1 MHNQREKS
9 RQMKCQLVG
18 VSYPIAQEENLT
30 LSKDSSVFS
39 SQERIYTGLL
49 DYPTMPSVV
58 ITQPSVMS
66 APVMVTSTNQ
76 SHSNVKSRDTQP
88 HSGSKLTTLFITAP
102 GDAYQQNR
110 EALWSYHVKHRGL
123 TAVPNPSSHP
133 DSKPYTPPVSSS
145 NPSLTT
151 VGAAIT
157 QAVSL
162 STDTTSVST
171 PYRHK
176 NHSQSLENL
185 CRYSSSTDP
194 TTQNLSAFKSELP
207 KIFPKLYPRNTGL
220 RKKPSTP
227 LQGPCV
233 LGRGLG
239 PRAQDSEDQESGE
252 ETDENLDTSRSQ
264 ADHDPISLPA
274 ITMENFR
281 NSPMMIRALSTG
293 HFNEILEDD
302 ENVNQCDSTRVPRI
316 DIKDDH
322 AYENED
328 FNEHPVR
335 LPNMDDD
342 VDVDGNR
349 FNSVRI
355 PKIQVNDIHNQN
367 TSREHGKCIRIPT
380 ARDQFREVLEL
391 ASTRLSEYESAR
403 NFSENEV
410 HINTYPSRKVYPDEE
425 THLRTIKSRYI
436 KDNRNTARKAKES
449 RYKRDEPRPL
459 PVLFQFLR
467 AGTSSSEL
475 DHDQYLDLALTGAV
489 VSKYNLRILTSPFR
503 SYMRKCSI
511 DNIELRQGQEEF
523 EDIVNSQE
531 VMDDTCYESFVR
543 RPLSGHGQERTVAD
557 LIAALR
563 SKPSNSDGNKMEG
576 NKPPE
581 EQSKPIE
588 EVKLNKVSA
597 EILGPKNYKELN
609 GFLQKEGKK
618 RTRSKN
624 KIK

>member
-18 VSYPIAQEENLT
+18 ISYPIAQEENLS
-30 LSKDSSVFS
+30 LSRDSSVFS

-49 DYPTMPSVV
+49 EYTTMPSVV
-58 ITQPSVMS
+58 ITQPTVMS

-76 SHSNVKSRDTQP
+76 SHSNVKSRVTQP

-123 TAVPNPSSHP
+123 TAVPNPSSQP

-151 VGAAIT
+151 VGAAIA
-157 QAVSL
+157 QATSL
-162 STDTTSVST
+162 NTDTTSSAT

-176 NHSQSLENL
+176 SHSQSLENIAK
-185 CRYSSSTDP
+185 YQASTDP

-207 KIFPKLYPRNTGL
+207 RIFPKLYPRNTGL

-227 LQGPCV
+227 HGPCV
-233 LGRGLG
+233 LGKGLG
-239 PRAQDSEDQESGE
+239 PRNQDSEDQDSSE
-252 ETDENLDTSRSQ
+252 ETDENLDTSRPQPDLSL
-264 ADHDPISLPA
+264 SLPA
-274 ITMENFR
+274 IAMENYR
-281 NSPMMIRALSTG
+281 NSPMMIRAMSTG
-293 HFNEILEDD
+293 QFNEILEDED
-302 ENVNQCDSTRVPRI
+302 NVNQCDSVRVPRI
-316 DIKDDH
+316 DVNIEGG
-322 AYENED
+322 YENDD
-328 FNEHPVR
+328 FNGQHTKIPTMEE
-335 LPNMDDD
+335 
-342 VDVDGNR
+342 DVDGNR
-349 FNSVRI
+349 FDSVRI
-355 PKIQVNDIHNQN
+355 PTIHVSDVHSQN
-367 TSREHGKCIRIPT
+367 TGRKQGKCIRIPT

-436 KDNRNTARKAKES
+436 KDNRNTGRKVKES
-449 RYKRDEPRPL
+449 SYKREDPRPQ
-459 PVLFQFLR
+459 PILFRFLR

-489 VSKYNLRILTSPFR
+489 VSKYSLRILTSPFR
-503 SYMRKCSI
+503 SYMIKCST
-511 DNIELRQGQEEF
+511 DNADLRQGQEEF
-523 EDIVNSQE
+523 EDIVASQD

-563 SKPSNSDGNKMEG
+563 SKPSNSDGNKVEG

-581 EQSKPIE
+581 EQSKPVE

-597 EILGPKNYKELN
+597 EIFGPKNYKELN